1 MRRLLPILVVCGL
14 AALAAV
20 ALAQVESGPALRL
33 TAAAASGSFEVT
45 NSRDGQPIFAA
56 TGIAPGGS
64 ASGTVK
70 IENTGT
76 ETAKLTLHRG
86 ALVDAPGLGG
96 GILSDRLEL
105 SVVDVGTPS
114 APRTVYA
121 GPLASMPD
129 QHAGELQPGQARTYE
144 FTATLPDSGGTDFQ
158 NEVQS
163 ASTTVAYAWTAEE
176 VGEGEEEEK
185 EKEEGGGEEES
196 GGGEEGGGG
205 GGGEKPGG
213 GGNPGGGSPGGG
225 GGPSDDGSTDNGGAG
240 GVAGQDAA
248 LDLTVPMVQRALRRG
263 RLVVWTNCDETC
275 RVTVR
280 GRLRATAHG
289 RHRGARIRLTQKAFA
304 PPGPQRLRIPVPR
317 KLRYWLRT
325 QPPPKRLRA
334 KLRFVAVGTQGQ
346 RDAARKTVKL
356 RVRRH

>member
-20 ALAQVESGPALRL
+20 ALAQVGSGPALRL
-33 TAAAASGSFEVT
+33 TAASASGSFEVT

-76 ETAKLTLHRG
+76 DAAKLTLHRG
-86 ALVDAPGLGG
+86 ALVDAPGIGG
-96 GILSDRLEL
+96 GLLSDRLEL
-105 SVVDVGTPS
+105 SVVDVGTPG

-129 QHAGELQPGQARTYE
+129 QPAGRLEPGQSRTYE
-144 FTATLPDSGGTDFQ
+144 FTATLPDSGGADFQ

-176 VGEGEEEEK
+176 AGEGEEE
-185 EKEEGGGEEES
+185 GGGGEEEES

-205 GGGEKPGG
+205 TPGGGEKPGG
-213 GGNPGGGSPGGG
+213 GETPGDRGSSGDGGSSGGDSSG
-225 GGPSDDGSTDNGGAG
+225 NGGAG
-240 GVAGQDAA
+240 GVAGQDAG
-248 LDLTVPMVQRALRRG
+248 LDLTVPKVRRGLRGG

-289 RHRGARIRLTQKAFA
+289 HHRGARIRLTQKNFA
-304 PPGPQRLRIPVPR
+304 PPGPQRLRIPVPP
-317 KLRYWLRT
+317 KLRRWLHT
-325 QPPPKRLRA
+325 APPPKRLRA
-334 KLRFVAVGTQGQ
+334 KLRFSAVGTQGQ
-346 RDAARKTVKL
+346 RDTARRTVKL
-356 RVRRH
+356 RVRGR